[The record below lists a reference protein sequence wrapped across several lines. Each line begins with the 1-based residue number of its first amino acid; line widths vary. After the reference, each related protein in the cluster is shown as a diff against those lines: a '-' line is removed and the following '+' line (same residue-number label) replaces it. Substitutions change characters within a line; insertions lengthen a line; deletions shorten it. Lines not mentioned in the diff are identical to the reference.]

1 MESKN
6 NWLGPYIP
14 QGSWLRELAQQVKLA
29 YNLMTDARVHPAT
42 KLIPVAALAYLLLP
56 IDLAPDV
63 VLGLGQLDDLAVL
76 MFGLRMFFEFAPPEV
91 VQEHLK
97 RLAQRVKGDWT
108 VVDDASGSDTPPAGP
123 SGGEV
128 VDE

>member
-1 MESKN
+1 MEKKN

-14 QGSWLRELAQQVKLA
+14 QGSWFREVIQQVKLA
-29 YNLMTDARVHPAT
+29 YNLMADPRVHPAT
-42 KLIPVAALAYLLLP
+42 KLIPVAALAYLLFPVDVLP
-56 IDLAPDV
+56 DLV
-63 VLGLGQLDDLAVL
+63 VGLGQLDDLAVL
-76 MFGLRMFFEFAPPEV
+76 MFGLRTFFEFAPPEV

-108 VVDDASGSDTPPAGP
+108 VVEDTPGPDTPPGP
-123 SGGEV
+123 AGGEV

>member
-1 MESKN
+1 MEQKN

-29 YNLMTDARVHPAT
+29 YNLMADARVHPAT
-42 KLIPVAALAYLLLP
+42 KLIPVAALAYLLMP
-56 IDLAPDV
+56 VDIAPDV

-91 VQEHLK
+91 VQEHLT
-97 RLAQRVKGDWT
+97 RLAQRVKGDWN
-108 VVDDASGSDTPPAGP
+108 VVDDTPEGEPPPAGP
-123 SGGEV
+123 VGGEV